1 MELKKELTVLGWMT
15 VKTNTAK
22 AITTYTP
29 ITQAA
34 AAFVLPE

>member
-15 VKTNTAK
+15 VKNIAKATTNTL
-22 AITTYTP
+22 
-29 ITQAA
+29 ITQAV

>member
-1 MELKKELTVLGWMT
+1 MELKKELTVLGWMM

-22 AITTYTP
+22 ATTNTP

-34 AAFVLPE
+34 TAFVLLE